1 MVSSNVKNNN
11 FRQLKMKRR
20 AYIMNSGC
28 GIGGGSSGNGTSAG
42 SGANGG
48 SSTSSCCGSTSSSS
62 GGSRPSSAASKRS
75 VGSSG
80 VCSMFDR
87 SDEMRIYVLVS
98 VIAVAC
104 YVNGLAG
111 DFVHDDIPA
120 ITINKDVLGTS
131 PISSVFKNDFW
142 GTPMADMNSHKSYR
156 PLTIISFR

>member
-1 MVSSNVKNNN
+1 M
-11 FRQLKMKRR
+11 RRR
-20 AYIMNSGC
+20 AHVMNSGC
-28 GIGGGSSGNGTSAG
+28 NVGGGGNGGNGNSAG
-42 SGANGG
+42 GG
-48 SSTSSCCGSTSSSS
+48 SCCGSSSSS
-62 GGSRPSSAASKRS
+62 GGGSRPNSAASKRS
-75 VGSSG
+75 VGRSG
-80 VCSMFDR
+80 VFDR
-87 SDEMRIYVLVS
+87 SDETRIYVLVS

>member
-1 MVSSNVKNNN
+1 
-11 FRQLKMKRR
+11 MKRR
-20 AYIMNSGC
+20 AYVLNSGC
-28 GIGGGSSGNGTSAG
+28 SVGGGGSGNGTS
-42 SGANGG
+42 SGGGGGASGG
-48 SSTSSCCGSTSSSS
+48 SSTSSCCGSSSSS
-62 GGSRPSSAASKRS
+62 GSRPSSAASKRS

-80 VCSMFDR
+80 VSSMFDR
-87 SDEMRIYVLVS
+87 SDEIRIYVLVS

-142 GTPMADMNSHKSYR
+142 GTPMSDMNSHKSYR

>member
-1 MVSSNVKNNN
+1 
-11 FRQLKMKRR
+11 MKRR
-20 AYIMNSGC
+20 AYVTNSGC
-28 GIGGGSSGNGTSAG
+28 GGGGSGNGTSAG
-42 SGANGG
+42 GGVSGG
-48 SSTSSCCGSTSSSS
+48 SSTSSCCGSGSSS

-87 SDEMRIYVLVS
+87 ADEMRIYVLVS

>member
-1 MVSSNVKNNN
+1 
-11 FRQLKMKRR
+11 MKRR
-20 AYIMNSGC
+20 AYVMNSGC
-28 GIGGGSSGNGTSAG
+28 SVGGAGSGNGTSAG
-42 SGANGG
+42 GGVSGG
-48 SSTSSCCGSTSSSS
+48 SSTSSCCGSSSSS
-62 GGSRPSSAASKRS
+62 GGGGSRPSSAASKRS

-80 VCSMFDR
+80 VCSIFDR

-142 GTPMADMNSHKSYR
+142 GTPMADINSHKSYR